1 MKDQI
6 EKAFPQSVKN
16 KCIKTLSDSKF
27 WISDQEENSE
37 CKLLSELSD
46 DCDFE
51 VLNPQKKEINFL
63 AIDKCVFDDS
73 DSKRCDFAL
82 FNKKNLVFVEIK
94 ANVKPRNRS
103 QHRKKGL
110 KQLAATIEIFKRK
123 IDFSDTELEAYLCF
137 SSSTYPRQTVSNQSK
152 IIEFYDNYKANLKY
166 SNQKEF

>member
-27 WISDQEENSE
+27 WISDQEEDFK

-73 DSKRCDFAL
+73 DSQKCDCAV
-82 FNKKNLVFVEIK
+82 FNENAFSFIEIK
-94 ANVKPRNRS
+94 ATAKPRNMRL
-103 QHRKKGL
+103 HRKKGL